1 MAITSSEPD
10 TRPASSTGFWRTHL
24 RTLLV
29 MGLIGGLLIGTLLGL
44 TVGPKTPTLGDTST
58 GDPALV
64 ADVRAVL
71 VNDRGLDTLSVGRI
85 RGGQATFAGLGPA
98 DGRPPSPQTRYEL
111 GSITKTF
118 TGLLLADAV
127 QRGEMAV
134 EDPLS
139 KHLTELAG
147 SPAGNVT
154 LFELA
159 THSSGV
165 PGLAPTGS
173 GPVLAALGNANPY
186 DVSVPELIEA
196 TKSVEL
202 KNPGKYAYSNLG
214 MSLLGHAEARAAGVT
229 DWPTLVTQ
237 RLLTPMAMTSTTFA
251 VTAADIPEGAV
262 RGHRANGWRA
272 PYWYGEAYLPAGA
285 STWTT
290 AEDMAKYVWAV
301 LTRQAPGMA
310 ALEPEAEAGN
320 GQIGLAWQITE
331 FQDRE
336 ITWHNGGTGGMRS
349 MLALDRERQQGVIV
363 LVSTSRSVDRAGLG
377 LAASDGTPVAVDRP
391 ALPGIPNLVAIA
403 VGLAFLVSF
412 ASAALRG
419 KDKVTVAIGLVS
431 GLSGLLILLAYG
443 PWTWV
448 PAWIWGTLTGA
459 AAALA
464 AYAVLRARDLPNA
477 PAKRAWLGWLN
488 VAASLIVLGLVLHAL

>member
-1 MAITSSEPD
+1 MTTTFSEPE
-10 TRPASSTGFWRTHL
+10 TRPTPPDFWRTHL

-29 MGLIGGLLIGTLLGL
+29 MGLVGGLLIGTLLGL

-64 ADVRAVL
+64 ADVRGVL

-85 RGGQATFAGLGPA
+85 RGGQASFAGLGPA
-98 DGRPPSPQTRYEL
+98 DGSAPSPQTRYEL

-139 KHLTELAG
+139 KYLTELAG
-147 SPAGNVT
+147 SPAGDVT

-159 THSSGV
+159 THSSGL
-165 PGLAPTGS
+165 PGLAPTGP
-173 GPVLAALGNANPY
+173 GPVLAALGNGNPY

-202 KNPGKYAYSNLG
+202 TNQGKYAYSNLG
-214 MSLLGHAEARAAGVT
+214 MSLLGHAEARAAGAA
-229 DWPTLVTQ
+229 DWRTLVTE
-237 RLLTPMAMTSTTFA
+237 RLLAPMAMTATTFA
-251 VTAADIPEGAV
+251 ITEAEIPDDAV
-262 RGHRANGWRA
+262 RGHRENGWRA

-290 AEDMAKYVWAV
+290 AEDMTKYVWAV
-301 LTRQAPGMA
+301 LTKQAPGLA
-310 ALEPEAEAGN
+310 ALEPEAEAGK

-331 FQDRE
+331 FQNRE
-336 ITWHNGGTGGMRS
+336 LTWHNGGTGGMHS

-363 LVSTSRSVDRAGLG
+363 LGNTSRSVDRAGLG
-377 LAASDGTPVAVDRP
+377 LAASDGPPAAVDRP
-391 ALPGIPNLVAIA
+391 ALPGIPALIAIA

-412 ASAALRG
+412 VSAALRG
-419 KDKVTVAIGLVS
+419 KDKFAVAIGLVS
-431 GLSGLLILLAYG
+431 GLSGLLILLGQG
-443 PWTWV
+443 PWTWA
-448 PAWIWGTLTGA
+448 PAWIWGSLTGA

-477 PAKRAWLGWLN
+477 PAKRPWLSWVN
-488 VAASLIVLGLVLHAL
+488 AAVSLIVLVLVIYAL